1 MAIDVARELVRALE
15 GKTFKNAVNMTPLH
29 GRAPSQLEPYFGL
42 SKKLGSMAAQLSR
55 GGIASVEVTYSGEL
69 AELEIA
75 PLTTALLQG
84 ILSLPYGEEVNMVNA
99 GYLAKKR
106 GIKVKESRGRIA
118 GRLHK
123 PYLCYHPL
131 CKGSHQLAGSLFAPR
146 EVRIVQVEGYHVDV
160 IPQGHFLVINHHDRP
175 GVIGEV
181 GTLLGQRGS
190 ISPLCRWA
198 ARSLAA
204 ML

>member
-1 MAIDVARELVRALE
+1 
-15 GKTFKNAVNMTPLH
+15 
-29 GRAPSQLEPYFGL
+29 
-42 SKKLGSMAAQLSR
+42 SR

-75 PLTTALLQG
+75 PLTPALRQG

-106 GIKVKESRGRIA
+106 GIKVKESRAESPEDYTNLISVTTHSA
-118 GRLHK
+118 
-123 PYLCYHPL
+123 
-131 CKGSHQLAGSLFAPR
+131 KGSHQLAGSLFAPR

-175 GVIGEV
+175 G
-181 GTLLGQRGS
+181 
-190 ISPLCRWA
+190 
-198 ARSLAA
+198 
-204 ML
+204 